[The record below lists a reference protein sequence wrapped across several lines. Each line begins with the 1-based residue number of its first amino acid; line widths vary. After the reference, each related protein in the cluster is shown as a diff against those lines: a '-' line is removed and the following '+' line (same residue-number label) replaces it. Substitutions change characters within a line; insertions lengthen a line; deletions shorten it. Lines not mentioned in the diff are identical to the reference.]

1 MSNQSANT
9 QGALNAYKI
18 YLELMKAKQ
27 DERMA
32 TYMKPMKSAY
42 IDDDDAYAT
51 YWGAVAAE
59 KTDKAYIDDD
69 DAYATYWGA
78 VSKTK

>member
-1 MSNQSANT
+1 
-9 QGALNAYKI
+9 
-18 YLELMKAKQ
+18 
-27 DERMA
+27 
-32 TYMKPMKSAY
+32 MKPMKSAY